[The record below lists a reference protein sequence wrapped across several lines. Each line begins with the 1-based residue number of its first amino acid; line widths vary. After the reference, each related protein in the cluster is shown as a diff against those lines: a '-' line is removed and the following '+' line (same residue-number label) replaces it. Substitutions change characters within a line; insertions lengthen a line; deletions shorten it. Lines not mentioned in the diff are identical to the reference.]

1 MRKAAYCPY
10 LDFLCVF
17 YIICAVNMHG
27 ERMLLHVFSLLSIGT
42 LRKVQVYL
50 KTCTQLAE
58 SARPGTRFHYHV
70 VYCIV
75 YTPFCY

>member
-1 MRKAAYCPY
+1 M
-10 LDFLCVF
+10 CVF

-27 ERMLLHVFSLLSIGT
+27 ERMLLRVFSLLSIGT

-58 SARPGTRFHYHV
+58 SARPDTRFHYYV
-70 VYCIV
+70 VYRIV
-75 YTPFCY
+75 YIYTSFCY